1 MPSILGANTLS
12 GGFDVAN
19 SLRFNSGSSDYLTR
33 TFGTPTSSQKW
44 TLSFWI
50 KRCKIGSANEFIFN
64 TDGGNEE
71 DRLSFNGS
79 GDTLTWYEQNSS
91 GGTVAELTTSQSFRD
106 PSAWYHIVLARD
118 STQGT
123 SSNRIKLYVNGSQVT
138 ALGTATYPS
147 QNDSSRWN
155 TAVAHEIGAR
165 NAGTFV
171 NLYMAETVFIDGQ
184 QLDATSFGE
193 FDEDSSTIWK
203 PIDVSDLT
211 FGNNGFY
218 LPFLADGTNAGFVDF
233 SSNNYAV
240 TRVGS
245 TIHSFA
251 QAKFDS
257 SSIYFDG
264 SGDALTL
271 ADGNQWD
278 FGTGDYTLEFWVN
291 KAHTGKESVFETR
304 GGGGNGFNIEFNSS
318 NVLEWYDGSITGTL
332 PVDGSAVTAN
342 TWVHFALVRASNV
355 HKMYRNGTEVGTA
368 LTSSSS
374 QQSTGGPNI
383 GRRLESSSANDY
395 TGYLDEIR
403 LSTVARYT
411 SNFTAPSASF
421 VSDSDTRLLI
431 QSKASNLL
439 GGDNSGEGNH
449 FTTNNLTA
457 IDQSTD
463 TCTNNFATLNP
474 LTKRNGGTL
483 SEGNLKYTASTDDS
497 SVFGTIGIPSGMK
510 VYFEAKLVNNT
521 AQNFIGIFDK
531 YDAGDGAFLKGGSE
545 SGSYGYKVR
554 GSASVVQYF
563 NNGSGTDTAISNYAN
578 GTIIGVAIDNEN
590 GQIHLSANG
599 TYINSSDPTD
609 NNPNA
614 LVTGFDTT
622 IEQYLHFSLDTTSS
636 QPSIEYNFGSPP
648 YSISSGNADANG
660 YGNFE
665 YSVPSGYYALN
676 SKNLAE
682 FG

>member
-1 MPSILGANTLS
+1 MTAQTILPANTLS
-12 GGFDVAN
+12 SGYDVAN
-19 SLRFNSGSSDYLTR
+19 SCRFNSGDSAVLKR
-33 TFGTPTSSQKW
+33 THGTPTSAKKFVWSA
-44 TLSFWI
+44 WI
-50 KRCKIGSANEFIFN
+50 KRSKLGADQYFVQNY
-64 TDGGNEE
+64 TDGSNISMIYF
-71 DRLSFNGS
+71 RS
-79 GDTLTWYEQNSS
+79 GDDIRIFDRH
-91 GGTVAELTTSQSFRD
+91 GTGDGTDTVWISNGLFRD
-106 PSAWYHIVLARD
+106 ISAWYHILLKVDTTQSTDSNRLKVYINGVQDTGNGITYPALNANMNFTSASASNRHSIAATSDGYNYFGGYLCEVVLID
-118 STQGT
+118 GT
-123 SSNRIKLYVNGSQVT
+123 SPDHT
-138 ALGTATYPS
+138 
-147 QNDSSRWN
+147 D
-155 TAVAHEIGAR
+155 
-165 NAGTFV
+165 
-171 NLYMAETVFIDGQ
+171 
-184 QLDATSFGE
+184 FGE
-193 FDEDSSTIWK
+193 FDSDSGIWK
-203 PIDVSDLT
+203 PIDVSELT
-211 FGNNGFY
+211 FGNNGYY
-218 LPFLADGTNAGFVDF
+218 LDFAD
-233 SSNNYAV
+233 
-240 TRVGS
+240 
-245 TIHSFA
+245 
-251 QAKFDS
+251 
-257 SSIYFDG
+257 
-264 SGDALTL
+264 SGDL
-271 ADGNQWD
+271 
-278 FGTGDYTLEFWVN
+278 GDD
-291 KAHTGKESVFETR
+291 ES
-304 GGGGNGFNIEFNSS
+304 GNGN
-318 NVLEWYDGSITGTL
+318 D
-332 PVDGSAVTAN
+332 
-342 TWVHFALVRASNV
+342 FAE
-355 HKMYRNGTEVGTA
+355 T
-368 LTSSSS
+368 
-374 QQSTGGPNI
+374 
-383 GRRLESSSANDY
+383 
-395 TGYLDEIR
+395 
-403 LSTVARYT
+403 
-411 SNFTAPSASF
+411 
-421 VSDSDTRLLI
+421 
-431 QSKASNLL
+431 NLAA
-439 GGDNSGEGNH
+439 
-449 FTTNNLTA
+449 T
-457 IDQSTD
+457 DQSTD